1 MNVTRVHE
9 RVKKVLLPCS
19 SADFIYISKTMN
31 RRNALKNLAVAS
43 GSIISLPA
51 WMVSCGISDMD
62 THHSG
67 FNEKEQK
74 IIASLADTIIPAG
87 NAIGAL
93 SVGVDKYLQKFIDDC
108 CEEKVQENVKK
119 QLSVLNDAAMQED
132 KLHFA
137 ECSQPQ
143 REKHLLKLADSPDKD
158 QKEFFTLMKSETI
171 RGFNTSQKV
180 MEEFFGYK
188 VAPGHYYGCVPA

>member
-1 MNVTRVHE
+1 
-9 RVKKVLLPCS
+9 
-19 SADFIYISKTMN
+19 MN

-51 WMVSCGISDMD
+51 WMVSCGISDSD

-74 IIASLADTIIPAG
+74 ILASLADTIIPAG
-87 NAIGAL
+87 NTTGAL
-93 SVGVDKYLQKFIDDC
+93 SVGVDRYLQKFVDDC
-108 CEEKVQENVKK
+108 CEKPAQDNVKK
-119 QLSVLNDAAMQED
+119 QLSALNNAAMQEEELD
-132 KLHFA
+132 FWN
-137 ECSQPQ
+137 CSQEQ
-143 REKHLLKLADSPDKD
+143 REKHLLKFAGSADND

-180 MEEFFGYK
+180 MEDFFGYK